1 MYVITINFYMSNLL
15 FKIIQFFI
23 ETDQIDC
30 FEEWIAAGA
39 MASEKP
45 GAILKTDKQ

>member
-1 MYVITINFYMSNLL
+1 MYVITINFYISNWL
-15 FKIIQFFI
+15 FKIIYIII
-23 ETDQIDC
+23 ETDQMDC